1 MLIAKVVGNIW
12 ATRKMESLN
21 GLKLMKVE
29 LLSPNKKGE
38 KMVVVDVLSA
48 GIGDRVIIA
57 LGSSARRMV
66 GNDEVPV
73 DAAIVGIVDEECEI
87 EE

>member
-1 MLIAKVVGNIW
+1 MLFRSVRGGD
-12 ATRKMESLN
+12 SF
-21 GLKLMKVE
+21 GC
-29 LLSPNKKGE
+29 
-38 KMVVVDVLSA
+38 A
-48 GIGDRVIIA
+48 GIGDRVIIT